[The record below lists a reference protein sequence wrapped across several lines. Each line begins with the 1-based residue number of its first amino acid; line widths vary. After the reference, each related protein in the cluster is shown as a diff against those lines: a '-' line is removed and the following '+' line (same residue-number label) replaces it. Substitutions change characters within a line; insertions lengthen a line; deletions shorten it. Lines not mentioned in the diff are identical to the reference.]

1 MDGIKKK
8 FAWLFSSH
16 FKMERFGVT
25 FGVLVLLMTI
35 LLSTIYAR
43 KVSIEKANMGNI
55 VQYTTQF
62 TSSLAK
68 SSGQVVSVFCNDSHT
83 ECFVLLK
90 YNDMSTVVTDA
101 SQYHLFITAAD
112 QNMNK
117 AELESMPSATLYMFG
132 MSGYMGIYLV
142 DMGGFP
148 SQILDVVVRCNK
160 LTGMMPDDIPDYED
174 KSFNDYDQFRFYINP
189 GAADYVPA
197 DFMNMGR
204 MTVSEIYDA
213 MVVKF
218 QEQELRDNLAKS
230 LDDME
235 VQLALMD
242 EYKQRIESAGV
253 IVPPAPMQIRGDSVI
268 MTEEGR
274 KVLVTDYLVQ
284 GGYNFDWYHGSVKSG
299 YATTVLAGVENETSI
314 LHYIASQRKIAEGER
329 LNVDTGEWLYT
340 DGTSFDTAAAT
351 VQSDAIKSIQNNIES
366 LKAAWQEYFKLKRD
380 YQTTRMEDLLIL
392 EQNLF
397 DTSVNYT
404 VNATDVRTLW

>member
-1 MDGIKKK
+1 MDGLKKK

-25 FGVLVLLMTI
+25 FGVLVLLMAI

-43 KVSIEKANMGNI
+43 KVSIEKANMSNI
-55 VQYTTQF
+55 VQYTTTF
-62 TSSLAK
+62 ASSLAK
-68 SSGQVVSVFCNDSHT
+68 STGKVVDVFCNDSHT

-90 YNDMSTVVTDA
+90 YDDMSTVVTDA

-112 QNMNK
+112 QNMYK
-117 AELESMPSATLYMFG
+117 AELESMPSATIYMFG

-148 SQILDVVVRCNK
+148 SQILDIVVRCNK
-160 LTGMMPDDIPDYED
+160 LTGVMPTDIPNYED
-174 KSFNDYDQFRFYINP
+174 KSFNEYDQFRFYINP
-189 GAADYVPA
+189 GAADYTPA
-197 DFMNMGR
+197 NFMNMGR

-218 QEQELRDNLAKS
+218 QEEALRDDLTQA

-235 VQLALMD
+235 AQLSLID
-242 EYKQRIESAGV
+242 EYTQRISAAGI
-253 IVPPAPMQIRGDSVI
+253 IVPPAPMQIRGDSVV

-274 KVLVTDYLVQ
+274 KVLITDYLVQ
-284 GGYNFDWYHGSVKSG
+284 GGYNFDWYHGSVKAG
-299 YATTVLAGVENETSI
+299 YASTVLAGVEDETSI
-314 LHYIASQRKIAEGER
+314 LHYIATQRKNAESER
-329 LNVDTGEWLYT
+329 LNVETGEWLYT
-340 DGTSFDTAAAT
+340 DGSSFDTAAMT
-351 VQSDAIKSIQNNIES
+351 VQSEAIKSIQSNIDS
-366 LKAAWQEYFKLKRD
+366 LKTAWQDYFTLKRN
-380 YQTTRMEDLLIL
+380 YQSTLMEELLIL